1 MLKPMVDHH
10 QGVDTDNRP
19 EPLQLLGP
27 HGDALHHATRG
38 GANTGRTEKASGGV
52 AKVDRHGTRHDGR
65 PAETGL
71 YVTSTSGKDAQ
82 PGIAADARQRSRR

>member
-1 MLKPMVDHH
+1 MVDHH

-52 AKVDRHGTRHDGR
+52 AKVDRHGTRHDVQ